1 MISSSSF
8 LIHPAHFHHYDQV
21 SNQNWSMDP
30 QLYKI
35 ILHAGL
41 DVPSRTFLWNME
53 KIILEQNLETEIRVP
68 PEKQNH
74 YYLSIYLTY
83 TCMCAWHMYMIY
95 VYMCMCDVY
104 VQMYIRYISVCV
116 CVYIYIWERINL
128 SDCGYCLDKSENVG
142 EKQTRIS
149 WSGPEAAVLRRNFF
163 FFREIS
169 ILL

>member
-1 MISSSSF
+1 MDLLWLFGISLLEIVTVNSLGPMISSSSF

-116 CVYIYIWERINL
+116 CVYIYMRKNQLKWLWVLPRQIW
-128 SDCGYCLDKSENVG
+128 K
-142 EKQTRIS
+142 
-149 WSGPEAAVLRRNFF
+149 RR
-163 FFREIS
+163 RKAD
-169 ILL
+169 